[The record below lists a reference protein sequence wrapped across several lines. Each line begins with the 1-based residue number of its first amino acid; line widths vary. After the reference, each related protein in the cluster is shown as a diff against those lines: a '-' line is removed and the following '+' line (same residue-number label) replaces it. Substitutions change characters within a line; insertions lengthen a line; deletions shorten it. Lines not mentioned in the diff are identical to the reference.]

1 MDIIKIQEKDLD
13 GMIGK
18 AVHVIKF
25 GISRQ
30 FVLEAHQRTAIGL
43 LYTLRTPKSRKILHT
58 TCDLCYTKRYMP
70 S

>member
-1 MDIIKIQEKDLD
+1 MDIVKIQEKDLD

-25 GISRQ
+25 GIARQ
-30 FVLEAHQRTAIGL
+30 FNLVAHQRTAIGIM
-43 LYTLRTPKSRKILHT
+43 YTLRTPKSCKILRT